1 MAMLVLQFG
10 PSILKEFSLSGQV
23 IIVGRSP
30 QCNVFIDNPAVS
42 HQHAKVYP
50 EGHDYYIEDLGSL
63 NGTYLNG
70 TRVTHSVLASG
81 DTIAIGKHTLHF
93 TKVQGEQVVT
103 EATEASKSASGTWI
117 DKLEGTMVLESKQRQ
132 NMLAKKAE
140 ADAKAEAEAS
150 AKAGPK
156 SGPKSEPKG
165 PAREAAPPKAP
176 QKATPAPQAAAG
188 QIGKLIVI
196 NGKTNEGEYLLT
208 SQTCI
213 IGKGPTANIRLTGW
227 FAPKVAGIINKRE
240 DAYFLSPTAPKATV
254 NGQPIAGRHEMQDG
268 DMISLGGVEMQF
280 VLVSE

>member
-23 IIVGRSP
+23 IIIGRSP

-42 HQHAKVYP
+42 HQHARVYP
-50 EGHDYYIEDLGSL
+50 EGHDYYVEDLGSL
-63 NGTYLNG
+63 NGTFLNG
-70 TRVTHSVLASG
+70 NRVTHSVLSSG

-103 EATEASKSASGTWI
+103 EATDASKSASSTWI
-117 DKLEGTMVLESKQRQ
+117 DKLEGTMVLESKKRQ
-132 NMLAKKAE
+132 EIQAQKAE
-140 ADAKAEAEAS
+140 AGAKAETKSE
-150 AKAGPK
+150 PK
-156 SGPKSEPKG
+156 SRPKG
-165 PAREAAPPKAP
+165 PAREAAPPKA
-176 QKATPAPQAAAG
+176 APARQAAAE
-188 QIGKLIVI
+188 QVGKLIII
-196 NGKTNEGEYLLT
+196 NGKTNKGEYLLT

-240 DAYFLSPTAPKATV
+240 AAYFLSPTAPKATV
-254 NGQPIAGRHEMQDG
+254 NGQPITGRHEMQDG

-280 VLVSE
+280 VLVSG

>member
-10 PSILKEFSLSGQV
+10 PSVLKEFSLSGQV
-23 IIVGRSP
+23 IIIGRSP

-50 EGHDYYIEDLGSL
+50 EGRDYYVEDLGSL
-63 NGTYLNG
+63 NGTFLNG
-70 TRVTHSVLASG
+70 NRVTHSILSSG

-103 EATEASKSASGTWI
+103 EATDASKSASSTWI
-117 DKLEGTMVLESKQRQ
+117 DKLEGTMVLESKKRQ
-132 NMLAKKAE
+132 EILVQKAE
-140 ADAKAEAEAS
+140 ADAQAEA
-150 AKAGPK
+150 
-156 SGPKSEPKG
+156 KSEPKSQPKA
-165 PAREAAPPKAP
+165 PAREAAPPKA
-176 QKATPAPQAAAG
+176 APARQAAAE
-188 QIGKLIVI
+188 QVGKLIII
-196 NGKTNEGEYLLT
+196 NGKTNKGEYLLT

-240 DAYFLSPTAPKATV
+240 AAYFLSPTAPKATV

-280 VLVSE
+280 VLVSG